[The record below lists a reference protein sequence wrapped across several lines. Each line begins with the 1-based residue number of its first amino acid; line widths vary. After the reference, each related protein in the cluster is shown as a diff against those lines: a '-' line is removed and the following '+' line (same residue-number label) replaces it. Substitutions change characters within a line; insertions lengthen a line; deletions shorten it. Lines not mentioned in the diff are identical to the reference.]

1 MEILINILAGLGLF
15 FIGIASVSQ
24 SLRQLTGPTFR
35 RLMARAGDNPF
46 ASAAT
51 GTMAGALLQSSN
63 AVTFIIIGL
72 INTKALD
79 TRRGQPI
86 LAWANV
92 GTSALVLLASMNLRL
107 VALFLLAST
116 GIAMH
121 LSSEKSRYRYFMTG
135 MMGLGMLLMGADL
148 IKVGAKP
155 LQDIEDFRNIIA
167 FGVQSQLLAVII
179 GMVLAVFTQSTSTVA
194 VAAIGMTQS
203 GLFGIDQTLL
213 LVFGANIGSGMSTA
227 LMAAN
232 LSGTG
237 RQLAYFQCA
246 FKTIGS
252 LLLIILFHLENSYH
266 WPLLKAGIADID
278 PKLST
283 QIALAYLIMQLAG
296 VVGTLPISNYLVTLC
311 SRLSPPTKHEELS
324 SPQYLYDQALED
336 PQTAIALA
344 ECEAKDIVIRISEL
358 LPYDGSTLDNFGR
371 QTLLDGSLAVL
382 LETREFLAEMLN
394 YQPDLD
400 VVERNLLLQSQ
411 CELIEQLMETTLQIG
426 LTLDGLPET
435 EGMKQISSSVIEG
448 LHFILLTLI
457 DCVTEEG
464 DENIP
469 LLEIMT
475 DDRTEIMQRLR
486 NSLMQETNGMEQAN
500 YQSLLNVTISLD
512 RSIWL
517 TRRLMLTL

>member
-1 MEILINILAGLGLF
+1 
-15 FIGIASVSQ
+15 
-24 SLRQLTGPTFR
+24 
-35 RLMARAGDNPF
+35 
-46 ASAAT
+46 
-51 GTMAGALLQSSN
+51 
-63 AVTFIIIGL
+63 
-72 INTKALD
+72 
-79 TRRGQPI
+79 
-86 LAWANV
+86 
-92 GTSALVLLASMNLRL
+92 
-107 VALFLLAST
+107 
-116 GIAMH
+116 
-121 LSSEKSRYRYFMTG
+121 
-135 MMGLGMLLMGADL
+135 
-148 IKVGAKP
+148 
-155 LQDIEDFRNIIA
+155 
-167 FGVQSQLLAVII
+167 
-179 GMVLAVFTQSTSTVA
+179 
-194 VAAIGMTQS
+194 
-203 GLFGIDQTLL
+203 
-213 LVFGANIGSGMSTA
+213 
-227 LMAAN
+227 MAAN

-278 PKLST
+278 PRLST

-296 VVGTLPISNYLVTLC
+296 VIGTLPISNYLITLC
-311 SRLSPPTKHEELS
+311 CRLSPPTKHEELS

-344 ECEAKDIVIRISEL
+344 VCEAKDIATRISEL
-358 LPYDGSTLDNFGR
+358 LPYDGSTLDNLGR
-371 QTLLDGSLAVL
+371 QTLLDGSMAVL

-394 YQPDLD
+394 YQPDLE

-435 EGMKQISSSVIEG
+435 DGMTQISSSVIEG

-500 YQSLLNVTISLD
+500 YQSLLNVTIFLD

-517 TRRLMLTL
+517 IRRLILTL